1 MTDQDQ
7 LRQKLLLPSRRQIIS
22 GMASLGAAAT
32 LSPRGVL
39 AQKRVPITEGDFAPL
54 PIAIPNFVA
63 GTPADGE
70 VGIGVT
76 QVITNNLK
84 RSGLF
89 APIDQA
95 AYIERNINVDMAP
108 NFQNWK
114 TINAQ
119 ALVTGRMTRQGDGR
133 LKAEFRLWDVP
144 QAQQLAGQQYFT
156 SPESWRRIAHII
168 SDQIYERL
176 TGEKGYFDS
185 RVVFVDETGSKERR
199 VKKLA
204 LMDQDGANV
213 RYLTRGNDLVLTP
226 RFSPSS
232 QEITY
237 MEFGQG
243 DPRVYLFNI
252 ETGQREIVGNFP
264 GMSFAP
270 RFSPDGQRVIMSLQ
284 QGSNANLFV
293 MDLRSKSTTRL
304 TDTPAIDTSPSYS
317 PDGTRICFESD
328 RGGKPQIYVMPA
340 TGGPAQRIS
349 FGDGTYSTPV
359 WSPRGDYI
367 AFTKQGGG
375 EFSIGIIKP
384 DGSGERILTAGYHN
398 EGPTF
403 APNGR
408 VVMFFRDPG
417 GGGGPSLFT
426 VDVSGR
432 NELRVPTPGFA
443 SDPAWSP
450 LLSSTSG

>member
-1 MTDQDQ
+1 MSVTSFH
-7 LRQKLLLPSRRQIIS
+7 LPALPLSRRQALIGGAAAGLLLPS
-22 GMASLGAAAT
+22 
-32 LSPRGVL
+32 L
-39 AQKRVPITEGDFAPL
+39 AKAQTRLQITEGNVAPL

-63 GTPADGE
+63 GTPSDGE
-70 VGIGVT
+70 VGVGVA

-95 AYIERNINVDMAP
+95 AFIEKIVNIDAAP
-108 NFQNWK
+108 QFQSWK

-133 LKAEFRLWDVP
+133 LKAEFRLWDV
-144 QAQQLAGQQYFT
+144 ASGQQLTGQQYFT
-156 SPESWRRIAHII
+156 SPEYWRRIAHII

-176 TGEKGYFDS
+176 TGDKGYFDS
-185 RVVFVDETGSKERR
+185 RVVFVDETGAKERR
-199 VKKLA
+199 VKRLA

-213 RYLTRGNDLVLTP
+213 RYLTRGSDLVLTP
-226 RFSPSS
+226 RFSPTT

-243 DPRVYLFNI
+243 DPRVYLRNI
-252 ETGQREIVGNFP
+252 ETGQSEIVGNFP

-270 RFSPDGQRVIMSLQ
+270 RFPPDGQRVIMSLP
-284 QGSNANLFV
+284 QGGNSNLFV

-340 TGGPAQRIS
+340 TGGAAQRIS
-349 FGDGTYSTPV
+349 FSKDDAGGSYSTPV

-375 EFSIGIIKP
+375 QFAIGIMKT

-408 VVMFFRDPG
+408 VVMFFRDAPAG
-417 GGGGPSLFT
+417 TGGPSLFT
-426 VDVSGR
+426 VDISGR

-450 LLSSTSG
+450 LLS

>member
-1 MTDQDQ
+1 ML
-7 LRQKLLLPSRRQIIS
+7 LRPSRRHVIS
-22 GMASLGAAAT
+22 GMAALGAVAAIP
-32 LSPRGVL
+32 PRHAL

-63 GTPADGE
+63 GTPADGD
-70 VGIGVT
+70 VGVGVT
-76 QVITNNLK
+76 QVIANNLK

-95 AYIERNINVDMAP
+95 AYIEKAINVDIAP

-119 ALVTGRMTRQGDGR
+119 ALVTGRMTRQPDGR
-133 LKAEFRLWDVP
+133 MKAEFRLWDVNT
-144 QAQQLAGQQYFT
+144 AQQLAGQQYFT

-185 RVVFVDETGSKERR
+185 RIVFVDETGSKERR
-199 VKKLA
+199 VKRLA

-293 MDLRSKSTTRL
+293 MDLRSKTTTRL
-304 TDTPAIDTSPSYS
+304 TDTPAIDTSPSYA
-317 PDGTRICFESD
+317 PDGSRLCFESD
-328 RGGKPQIYVMPA
+328 RGGKPQIYVMAA

-349 FGDGTYSTPV
+349 FGEGSYSTPV

-375 EFSIGIIKP
+375 QFAIGIMKT
-384 DGSGERILTAGYHN
+384 DGSGERILTSGYHN

-408 VVMFFRDPG
+408 VLMFFREPG
-417 GGGGPSLFT
+417 GNSGPSLFT

-432 NELRVPTPGFA
+432 NEQRVPTPGFA

-450 LLSSTSG
+450 LLS